1 MNSIWNKNIQ
11 LFKERFPQLADFY
24 HDIIEDITVNGDEKD
39 IFSFWNLMTAKNG
52 SLTAQ
57 INTNMLLHSSYNPER
72 EGMSTAQ
79 TLAGK
84 NKETVIFMGAGL
96 GWQFCAMAKMINGG
110 GAGANVGTCPVK
122 KLILVE
128 PDPFHFFGALFYID
142 WSPVFEVKNL
152 VIALGCPANSIIGLL
167 EGNSINIGKT
177 GLNSAYV
184 YAIPAFIMHARP
196 YFDSVIA
203 LIERNRDK
211 NDINA
216 ATYKK
221 FEKLWIHNSMK
232 NIEQISKRSTVQKFA
247 DSFSKSTK
255 DFVVVAAGPSLEK
268 LLPKMAEFK
277 KQALIVCVETAL
289 HALLKSGVQ
298 PDFIVITDPQYYAYK
313 HIAGLAAPQSIL
325 VCPLSVYPAV
335 FRFKCREILLCS
347 EMFPVS
353 SFFEKQLGTFG
364 DLGAGGSVASSAWNL
379 CRMLGAQ
386 RIYFAGLDLS
396 YPHGQTHIKGSSA
409 EQSFHTGANRLLPVQ
424 KMNSSSRFGANP
436 EYVFDY
442 DGNQVLTDARMK
454 MFAWW
459 FESKIAATPDVKTY
473 TLSRQSMR
481 IPGVEVADVEHL
493 MGLVVV
499 PEALEGPQ
507 VKDMYSEG
515 GPSTG
520 SGTTVGSGE
529 TMSFSGLTRES
540 VLRRDCRVEPDND
553 TVSDISPIIDSFYS
567 DLKSLTALINKAVE
581 TCIIGGPGQTAA
593 LEKIEVQIAASPLAE
608 IVRLAYPD
616 TSDKLEAYKKL
627 QKTMDIYNKYI

>member
-11 LFKERFPQLADFY
+11 LFKERFPQLAEFY
-24 HDIIEDITVNGDEKD
+24 HDIIEDITAHGDEKD

-72 EGMSTAQ
+72 EGMTTAQ

-84 NKETVIFMGAGL
+84 NKEIVIFMGAGL

-128 PDPFHFFGALFYID
+128 PDPFHFFAALFYID

-232 NIEQISKRSTVQKFA
+232 NIEQIKELSTVQEYA
-247 DSFSKSTK
+247 DSFNKSSK
-255 DFVVVAAGPSLEK
+255 DFIVVAAGPSLER
-268 LLPKMAEFK
+268 LLPQMTEFK

-289 HALLKSGVQ
+289 HALLKAGVQ

-313 HIAGLAAPQSIL
+313 HIAGLEAPQSIL

-335 FRFKCREILLCS
+335 FRFKCRQILLCS

-353 SFFEKQLGTFG
+353 SYFEKQLGTFG

-379 CRMLGAQ
+379 CRILGAQ

-396 YPHGQTHIKGSSA
+396 YPQGQTHIKGSSA

-436 EYVFDY
+436 EYAFDY

-459 FESKIAATPDVKTY
+459 FESKIAACKDVKTY
-473 TLSRQSMR
+473 TLSRSSMR
-481 IPGVEVADVEHL
+481 IPGVEVAQGILD
-493 MGLVVV
+493 G
-499 PEALEGPQ
+499 
-507 VKDMYSEG
+507 
-515 GPSTG
+515 TG
-520 SGTTVGSGE
+520 TAVRTGE

-540 VLRRDCRVEPDND
+540 VLKRDCRVEPENDTQLFESDND

-567 DLKSLTALINKAVE
+567 DLKSLTALINQAVE
-581 TCIIGGPGQTAA
+581 TCIIGGPDQSAS
-593 LEKIEVQIAASPLAE
+593 LEKIEAQIAASPLAE
-608 IVRLAYPD
+608 IVRLAYPV
-616 TSDKLEAYKKL
+616 TSEKLEAYKKL
-627 QKTMDIYNKYI
+627 QKTMDIYNKL